1 MSSSSETGR
10 ASQTITVKAP
20 FGVEIMIRSGAFD
33 EIARGFDRL
42 ELSLP
47 HGIYTVRW
55 ECAGKISQQIIKLKD
70 APLALGYDES
80 ADRREAEAIATVVSL
95 SNSRPKGSGLVIV
108 VISPD
113 DGGKTS
119 LLRDFRVSSL
129 NDKGRKAVEGTRWDA
144 HQALVFDLAPGPYL
158 LTYRNPERILIDQCV
173 HVHPTRQ
180 TVVVMASARISQPER
195 ARNEVRFRT
204 REGINLAATRII
216 SLPSGAPMENLASR
230 LRVTG
235 CLLDRLA
242 RGYFGPDPRLWEQA
256 SQFADPYLRMY
267 ETSLSLG
274 LSGDPNDDVDATP
287 AIDLDAEPAEIPSGQ
302 VVDAW
307 SSADT
312 LCAMWQR
319 SLNGSVSTDLG
330 FSDLPAPPMLELSWD
345 WATRWSSTNPG
356 QRKLSAELVAA
367 SNARVNASPWLAWR
381 SAAKRESGAH
391 IIDTIS
397 HAEKVTRVFSEV
409 LTSLAAPTT
418 SKRSIRGKAFEVPS
432 FDMSLLSP
440 STRQL
445 ASTLLTKMADAPDG
459 GPSRL
464 VNDMISYLK
473 APPAEVAQQI
483 EKAMLEVTAA
493 SGSVERVLDDVF
505 TSDPHKGR
513 FGGRTEAE
521 GIKVELVDWGS
532 SNDPEYLSL
541 KIGITA
547 PDSAPKPTGPVRL
560 HLHPT
565 FNPSLELVAWKG
577 RKAKFRC
584 YAMGGFTLGVETMIN
599 GIRLE
604 LDLALDERLPDW
616 FRER

>member
-1 MSSSSETGR
+1 MSTYSETDR
-10 ASQTITVKAP
+10 TSQIISVDAP
-20 FGVEIMIRSGAFD
+20 FGVEIVIRSGAFS
-33 EIARGFDRL
+33 EIARGFERV
-42 ELSLP
+42 ERSLP

-55 ECAGKISQQIIKLKD
+55 ECAGKISQQIVKLKD
-70 APLALGYDES
+70 APLALAYDES
-80 ADRREAEAIATVVSL
+80 DDAKEADAIASAVSL
-95 SNSRPKGSGLVIV
+95 ADPRPEGSGLVIV
-108 VISPD
+108 VRSSD
-113 DGGKTS
+113 EGGKTS

-129 NDKGRKAVEGTRWDA
+129 NDKTRKAIEGVRWDA
-144 HQALVFDLAPGPYL
+144 DQVLVYELAAGPYL
-158 LTYRNPERILIDQCV
+158 VTYRSPERISIDQCV

-180 TVVVMASARISQPER
+180 TVVVMASTRVSQPER
-195 ARNEVRFRT
+195 VRDEVRFRT
-204 REGINLAATRII
+204 REGINPAATRIL
-216 SLPSGAPMENLASR
+216 SLPSGGPIENLASR

-235 CLLDRLA
+235 SLLDRLS
-242 RGYFGPDPRLWEQA
+242 RGCFGPSPLLWAQT
-256 SQFADPYLRMY
+256 SRFADPYLRMY
-267 ETSLSLG
+267 ETSLSLSSLG
-274 LSGDPNDDVDATP
+274 EPGDDPDAVLPDDFDTEPGEAASGAPRVAS
-287 AIDLDAEPAEIPSGQ
+287 L
-302 VVDAW
+302 
-307 SSADT
+307 SADT
-312 LCAMWQR
+312 MCAMWR
-319 SLNGSVSTDLG
+319 KALNGRGSTDLG
-330 FSDLPAPPMLELSWD
+330 FSDLPSPPMLELSWD
-345 WATRWSSTNPG
+345 WATGWSATNPG

-367 SNARVNASPWLAWR
+367 SSARVNASPWLAWR

-445 ASTLLTKMADAPDG
+445 ASTLLTKMADATDG

-464 VNDMISYLK
+464 VNDMVSYLK

-513 FGGRTEAE
+513 FGGSTEAE

-532 SNDPEYLSL
+532 SNDPEYLAL
-541 KIGITA
+541 KIVITA

-577 RKAKFRC
+577 RKAQFRC